1 MSFTP
6 VLFES
11 RHIPDESARFVAA
24 VNKLESFGISVSLS
38 AQRGFFTQGVR
49 DSKPFRIRFHLPD
62 RIHNLDLARRDQILA
77 NDPQTAGVA
86 EIPWQVA
93 GEIRACFHDILQDD
107 FGTHFMMAT
116 AWDHSHLD
124 DARGHNTRTKSGSYQ
139 VHYAAGGLFYTG
151 MPDATRSPRPLFA
164 DRIPLDGTGADPAF
178 ASPGL
183 GIFLVNAA
191 GLSAHARL
199 GRLRKL
205 THILSHIAA
214 EQGWGAPR
222 AAVTAPDPKRNLA

>member
-62 RIHNLDLARRDQILA
+62 RIHNLDLARREQILA

-93 GEIRACFHDILQDD
+93 GEIRACFHDILQND

-139 VHYAAGGLFYTG
+139 VHYAAGGLFYTAG
-151 MPDATRSPRPLFA
+151 VVFFAT
-164 DRIPLDGTGADPAF
+164 D
-178 ASPGL
+178 
-183 GIFLVNAA
+183 
-191 GLSAHARL
+191 H
-199 GRLRKL
+199 RLRYGHFVWHL
-205 THILSHIAA
+205 FVLAGTLCHCVAIW
-214 EQGWGAPR
+214 GWGAPI
-222 AAVTAPDPKRNLA
+222 